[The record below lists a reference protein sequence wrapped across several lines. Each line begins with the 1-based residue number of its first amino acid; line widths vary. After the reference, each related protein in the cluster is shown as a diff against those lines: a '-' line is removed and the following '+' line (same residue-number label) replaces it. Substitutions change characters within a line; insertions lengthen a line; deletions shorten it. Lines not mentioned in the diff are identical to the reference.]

1 MGRIRNVG
9 TRAVKYG
16 PQAAI
21 LWKYAAVPVTAAA
34 QRAFAAQVNRRTALK
49 HADTVNEGAILM
61 VMDAGET
68 HWVVFSAGKPVA
80 TYPASPRS
88 LEELIADANLNKK
101 MTPEQFRAR
110 QAAAS
115 KRQKALDAAHGV
127 VTQLRNRGPDQ

>member
-1 MGRIRNVG
+1 MGRLRNVG
-9 TRAVKYG
+9 TKAVKYG

-34 QRAFAAQVNRRTALK
+34 QRAFTAQVSRRTALK
-49 HADTVNEGAILM
+49 HADTVKSGAILM

-80 TYPASPRS
+80 AYPASSRP
-88 LEELIADANLNKK
+88 LDELIADANLNKK

-110 QAAAS
+110 QAEAS
-115 KRQKALDAAHGV
+115 RRQKALDAAHGV
-127 VTQLRNRGPDQ
+127 VTQLRNRGIDE